1 MSIKSLRA
9 MCEEAEPM
17 TLDVVNVSKG
27 VSAEMLSVY
36 EANKLRDAAKGMGV
50 DPNQN
55 RLLYIV
61 VSGEQVA
68 GGLYAFVDEEV
79 VRMSPVVVKD
89 FTGKGVGE
97 MLCKLARTEF
107 RDNYDD
113 QKKILE
119 LVVGKSLTPTLK
131 KDGFILKDNVEHDTV
146 TARLLPTGDRVQ
158 EILEDE

>member
-1 MSIKSLRA
+1 

-27 VSAEMLSVY
+27 VSA
-36 EANKLRDAAKGMGV
+36 
-50 DPNQN
+50 
-55 RLLYIV
+55 
-61 VSGEQVA
+61 
-68 GGLYAFVDEEV
+68 
-79 VRMSPVVVKD
+79 
-89 FTGKGVGE
+89 E